1 MKVQQN
7 DLVELEYS
15 AKADGRV
22 FDTTFSDE
30 AKKAGIFNE
39 KSKYGPVLVAVGK
52 KQVIS
57 GLDEALLGVDEGK
70 PVSASFTPEK
80 AFGERRADL
89 VGLIPLQRFREN
101 NLDPQPGQVVELDG
115 RPAKIQ
121 SVSGGRVRVDFNSD
135 LAGKTVDY
143 SFKVLKVFRSPE
155 EKVQALSKWLGDAAK
170 AEFKDGVVSVSLS
183 LKKDQAA
190 DVVMKKFRFL
200 EGVFAEV
207 EGLASVR
214 FEEEYVK

>member
-15 AKADGRV
+15 AKVNGRV
-22 FDTTFSDE
+22 FDTTSLEE
-30 AKKAGIFNE
+30 AKQAGLFNE
-39 KSKYGPVLVAVGK
+39 KATYGPVLVAVGK
-52 KQVIS
+52 KQVIP
-57 GLDEALLGVDEGK
+57 GLDAALLGAEEGK
-70 PVSASFTPEK
+70 QINASFGPGQ
-80 AFGERRADL
+80 AFGERRPDL
-89 VGLIPLQRFREN
+89 VGIIPLQRFREN
-101 NLDPQPGQVVELDG
+101 KLDPKPGQVVELDG

-143 SFKVLKVFRSPE
+143 SFKVVKVFRTPE
-155 EKVQALSKWLGDAAK
+155 EKTAALSKLLGGSAK

-190 DVVMKKFRFL
+190 DIVMKKFRFL
-200 EGVFAEV
+200 ENAFSEV
-207 EGLASVR
+207 EGVTSVR
-214 FEEEYVK
+214 FDEQYVK